1 MTEPGFAPLL
11 AILDRFQAA
20 GRTATFWWR
29 DDDAADVSPAL
40 DRLLQLSADHAV
52 PLALAVVPAQ
62 ASAALGERLRQAP
75 ERVAVLQHGYAHQNH
90 AGPNEKKIELGPQ
103 RPAQVVIGELATGWL
118 RLETL
123 FAGRAQPVL
132 VPPWNRIASF
142 LVPVLPELGYRGLSQ
157 FGPRRRATPVK
168 SVIQSNCHIDPIA
181 WRSTR
186 GFVGAPAAIAAAVA
200 HLAVRLAAAPGSAQA
215 EEPTGLMTHH
225 GAHDA
230 ALWSFLEQFL
240 ALASGHPGQ
249 RWLAAHEVF
258 TA

>member
-1 MTEPGFAPLL
+1 MTDSDFAPLF
-11 AILDRFQAA
+11 AMLDRFQAA

-40 DRLLQLSADHAV
+40 DLLQLSAEHAV

-75 ERVAVLQHGYAHQNH
+75 QRVAVLQHGYAHQNH
-90 AGPNEKKIELGPQ
+90 AGANEKKIELGPQ

-123 FAGRAQPVL
+123 FAGRALPVL

-157 FGPRRRATPVK
+157 FGPRRRAMPVK
-168 SVIQSNCHIDPIA
+168 SVIQTNCHIDPIA

-186 GFVGAPAAIAAAVA
+186 GFVGVPAAIAAAVG
-200 HLAVRLAAAPGSAQA
+200 HLEIRLAAAPGSAQA

-230 ALWSFLEQFL
+230 AAWSFLERFL
-240 ALASGHPGQ
+240 ALASAHPAQ
-249 RWLAAHEVF
+249 RWLTAHEAF
-258 TA
+258 AA